1 MITPEYLEQI
11 VHATEERASI
21 LHEYLIGRIA
31 EHIASFLGSK
41 KEPSLMPSNI
51 KQIHK
56 LMESGVVYEDIQKT
70 IEKQFPEI
78 QQEAQKAFLNS
89 AAEISEAN
97 TAFEQDVAAAVG
109 ATDIEIPEYTK
120 SGVPTSA
127 ADLNLTEAEVKF
139 LEADYNR
146 TNGTLKNIAKTTALA
161 GQNAYIEAV
170 DGAIFKVQHGVS
182 MNRAIEEAIKEVADK
197 GVGVV
202 LYNGGRRENI
212 EVAIA
217 RAVRTGINQANAH
230 IVLQH
235 CAEMGLSYVS
245 VSEHLGARVT
255 DKNDYTNHSYWQGKV
270 YSIDWDK
277 TEFKE
282 YSHEAKGHLK
292 ELAEAIGDV
301 PEGKYPD
308 FVEECGYGKLLGICG
323 VNCRHTFSAFYPNIM
338 PDVESE
344 IDKAENEKRFKEVQR
359 MRAMERAQRK
369 TKRRIAGLKE
379 ADSEEAKA
387 ELKKQKALLKRQS
400 DAYRA
405 YCKEHNLREDG
416 TQLAVSVGDK
426 AEPELI
432 KNVIENKEPLSQK
445 KPTAVNEYDLAQ
457 KKGDKKVYIT
467 DEAVK
472 KVSVPQIEGYTE
484 ADTEQLTQTTK
495 DLLQIAKN
503 ENDSN
508 EVAALL
514 SHTLTGKTIIKKGS
528 GNAVKLGG
536 YNDVNAWVLK
546 QAVESVVIIHNHP
559 KLTTFSYDDLSLFAN
574 PRIKT
579 MIVVTNAGETFILN
593 KTDKF
598 DFDKMNNILKEIAKN
613 TKNYNERPEK
623 FFKRVK
629 EFGAEYIK

>member
-11 VHATEERASI
+11 VHATEERTSI

-31 EHIASFLGSK
+31 EHIASFLGTK

-70 IEKQFPEI
+70 IEKQFPKI

-89 AAEISEAN
+89 AAEISKAN
-97 TAFEQDVAAAVG
+97 TAFEQDVVAALG

-127 ADLNLTEAEVKF
+127 ADLNLTDAEVKF

-146 TNGTLKNIAKTTALA
+146 TNGTLKNIAKSTALA

-170 DGAIFKVQHGVS
+170 DGAIFKAQHGVG
-182 MNRAIEEAIKEVADK
+182 MNKAIEEAIKEVADK

-202 LYNGGRRENI
+202 LYSGGRRENI
-212 EVAIA
+212 EVVIA

-255 DKNDYTNHSYWQGKV
+255 EKNDYTNHSYWQGKV

-277 TEFKE
+277 AEFKE

-292 ELAEAIGDV
+292 ELAEAIGNV
-301 PEGKYPD
+301 PKGKYPD
-308 FVEECGYGKLLGICG
+308 FVETCGYGKLLGICG

-338 PDVESE
+338 PDVEPE
-344 IDKAENEKRFKEVQR
+344 IDKAENEKRFKEVQQL
-359 MRAMERAQRK
+359 RAMERAQRK

-379 ADSEEAKA
+379 ADSEEAKT

-416 TQLAVSVGDK
+416 SQLAVSVGDK
-426 AEPELI
+426 AEPEL
-432 KNVIENKEPLSQK
+432 NKK
-445 KPTAVNEYDLAQ
+445 VTTVNEYDLSQ

-467 DEAVK
+467 DEAIK
-472 KVSVPQIEGYTE
+472 KVSVPQIDGYTE
-484 ADTEQLTQTTK
+484 ADTEQLTQITK
-495 DLLQIAKN
+495 GILQTAQK

-514 SHTLTGKTIIKKGS
+514 SHTLTGKMIVKKGS
-528 GNAVKLGG
+528 ENAVNLGS

-546 QAVESVVIIHNHP
+546 QEVESVVIIHNHP
-559 KLTTFSYDDLSLFAN
+559 KLTTFSYTDLSLFSE

-579 MIVVTNAGETFILN
+579 MIVVTNAGKTFILN

-598 DFDKMNNILKEIAKN
+598 DYGKMNDILKEIAKS
-613 TKNYNERPEK
+613 TKNYNERPKK